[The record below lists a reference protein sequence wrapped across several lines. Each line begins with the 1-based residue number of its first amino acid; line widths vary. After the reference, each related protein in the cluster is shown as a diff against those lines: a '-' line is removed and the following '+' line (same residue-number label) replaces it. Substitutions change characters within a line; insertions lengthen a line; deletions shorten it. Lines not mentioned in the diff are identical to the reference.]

1 MSVDLSWF
9 YIMNFAPGAKL
20 KIETLPDECPKT
32 IIPFQVAWQEARYS
46 GDSQIIFDIPSTT
59 HSPITRKVSS
69 FLSGEMATD
78 GTHLEWPS
86 SVWSGAPVAA
96 SQSRTV
102 LSCDPDTT
110 CLLSGEKATD
120 ETQSEWPSSVCRA
133 AFQCASIFGVLW
145 IQGGIHFLKCIRIIL
160 LFGAKTRAEQ
170 YNCSGVFSINDW

>member
-1 MSVDLSWF
+1 
-9 YIMNFAPGAKL
+9 
-20 KIETLPDECPKT
+20 
-32 IIPFQVAWQEARYS
+32 
-46 GDSQIIFDIPSTT
+46 
-59 HSPITRKVSS
+59 
-69 FLSGEMATD
+69 MATD
-78 GTHLEWPS
+78 GTHLEWPSSVWSGAPVAASQSRTVLSCDPDTTCLLSGEKATDETQSEWPS